1 MQYRVRNKRKKNN
14 PRFPLNVMTYIIIL
28 WLAGERKFCKL
39 ITVYKEQGKRRL
51 VSHTRIIHHGN
62 KCCAYSKALF
72 QHIVW
77 RRSRIQNIRYDETSK
92 QTENTKL
99 FSLLGR
105 RDVCDWIK
113 RHIYENQVDEVKRH
127 KWVTQH
133 EVLMNQFGFY
143 E

>member
-1 MQYRVRNKRKKNN
+1 MEYRVGSKRKKHN

-62 KCCAYSKALF
+62 KCCAHSKALF

-77 RRSRIQNIRYDETSK
+77 RRSRIQNIRYDEQANKQKTQNCFLYLEVATSVIGSNGIFMK
-92 QTENTKL
+92 IKSMRSNDTNGLHDTK
-99 FSLLGR
+99 F
-105 RDVCDWIK
+105 
-113 RHIYENQVDEVKRH
+113 
-127 KWVTQH
+127 
-133 EVLMNQFGFY
+133 
-143 E
+143 